1 MSSSGS
7 WTWSSSSGSHN
18 GISSEMMDK
27 LMKEGHMGSGGSWTW
42 SSSSGSHGGA
52 GGGGSFSWSSS
63 SGSSGDISQEMMD
76 KISQGGM
83 SKDGIREALAML
95 EKMKAGNGGSVEE
108 SEAQLEKL
116 KKIEGMLKDAQGSD
130 TETEDGSSGS
140 ETSSDSSTGT
150 SSSDDA
156 SSSSSDESASSS
168 SDESASSSSDES
180 ASSSSDESGSSDAS
194 TVSSISS
201 ESSATSAPSVA
212 AMLAPTPAAVPVVAP
227 AAVPAVAPAAVPAPT
242 PVTGVGALGGSS
254 SDMMKKFMNGISG
267 TMLDDLMGSVAKN
280 DAHGIP
286 YCSTG
291 HKHQC
296 PSDWVGSDG
305 GYHCMHKLVRQTSLS
320 QYESSGGACRP
331 FGHGPFPYVDCQ
343 DQCRIGGQ
351 ADAADNG
358 GEMTPE
364 MKQKLMNMMM
374 HKMKPPPN
382 TEEQQEPEAATE
394 ETEKEEEPEAAA
406 EKEEEPEAEKEE
418 PEAAAEKEEEPE
430 AEKEEAPEAETEEEP
445 EEAAEKEEDSE
456 AAAMKEFMDG
466 MSKSEL
472 DDFMAS
478 TASND
483 EHGLPFCAVGHRHQC
498 PADWVSNDGGYH
510 CLHQL
515 GETKEQYESSGGA
528 CRPFGHGPFPSID
541 CQDQCR
547 ISGQAEAANN
557 GGKLTPVMKEKLKMM
572 MQKQAQ
578 EQAEA
583 EKEEV
588 EKEEKPEATAETE
601 EEPEAEKEEPEA
613 AAETTEKEPEAAA
626 EKQEEPEAAAETEEE
641 TEKEPEAEK
650 EEPEA
655 AAETEK
661 EPEAEKE
668 QPEAAAE
675 TEKEPEAAAEKEEEP
690 EAAAETKEEPE
701 AEKEE
706 PATAAEKEEEPEA
719 GKEEPAA
726 EKEESTAAAEK
737 EEPEAAAEEKPE
749 AEETGEIFTIW
760 LVDHLMPD
768 KSWEPRRL
776 TLPKEKLPESKEV
789 ELIKDTW
796 KDEIKPGEPA
806 EIHVVEP
813 YVENYPGA
821 PSMHLLLE
829 RNPLREHNHQA
840 AVLLEIRTP
849 GSDTVH
855 WKARFVANPASFTS
869 LNADSQSIKDGSKIT
884 LFGDQITDQRAE
896 KLWPGDLLEVSEKQ
910 DKDLAFAGWSAE
922 AENPGGISDDM
933 KKKLVA
939 EAAEVKTIEK
949 QLEEKVEQEAA
960 SSEAETP
967 EEPAEKTI

>member
-1 MSSSGS
+1 
-7 WTWSSSSGSHN
+7 
-18 GISSEMMDK
+18 
-27 LMKEGHMGSGGSWTW
+27 
-42 SSSSGSHGGA
+42 
-52 GGGGSFSWSSS
+52 
-63 SGSSGDISQEMMD
+63 
-76 KISQGGM
+76 
-83 SKDGIREALAML
+83 
-95 EKMKAGNGGSVEE
+95 
-108 SEAQLEKL
+108 
-116 KKIEGMLKDAQGSD
+116 
-130 TETEDGSSGS
+130 
-140 ETSSDSSTGT
+140 
-150 SSSDDA
+150 
-156 SSSSSDESASSS
+156 
-168 SDESASSSSDES
+168 
-180 ASSSSDESGSSDAS
+180 
-194 TVSSISS
+194 
-201 ESSATSAPSVA
+201 
-212 AMLAPTPAAVPVVAP
+212 
-227 AAVPAVAPAAVPAPT
+227 
-242 PVTGVGALGGSS
+242 
-254 SDMMKKFMNGISG
+254 
-267 TMLDDLMGSVAKN
+267 
-280 DAHGIP
+280 
-286 YCSTG
+286 
-291 HKHQC
+291 
-296 PSDWVGSDG
+296 
-305 GYHCMHKLVRQTSLS
+305 
-320 QYESSGGACRP
+320 
-331 FGHGPFPYVDCQ
+331 
-343 DQCRIGGQ
+343 
-351 ADAADNG
+351 
-358 GEMTPE
+358 
-364 MKQKLMNMMM
+364 
-374 HKMKPPPN
+374 
-382 TEEQQEPEAATE
+382 
-394 ETEKEEEPEAAA
+394 
-406 EKEEEPEAEKEE
+406 
-418 PEAAAEKEEEPE
+418 
-430 AEKEEAPEAETEEEP
+430 
-445 EEAAEKEEDSE
+445 
-456 AAAMKEFMDG
+456 
-466 MSKSEL
+466 
-472 DDFMAS
+472 
-478 TASND
+478 
-483 EHGLPFCAVGHRHQC
+483 
-498 PADWVSNDGGYH
+498 
-510 CLHQL
+510 
-515 GETKEQYESSGGA
+515 
-528 CRPFGHGPFPSID
+528 
-541 CQDQCR
+541 
-547 ISGQAEAANN
+547 
-557 GGKLTPVMKEKLKMM
+557 MKEKLKMM

-626 EKQEEPEAAAETEEE
+626 EKQ
-641 TEKEPEAEK
+641 

>member
-418 PEAAAEKEEEPE
+418 APEAEKEEEPEAAAEKEEEPE

-601 EEPEAEKEEPEA
+601 
-613 AAETTEKEPEAAA
+613 
-626 EKQEEPEAAAETEEE
+626 
-641 TEKEPEAEK
+641 
-650 EEPEA
+650 
-655 AAETEK
+655 
-661 EPEAEKE
+661 
-668 QPEAAAE
+668 
-675 TEKEPEAAAEKEEEP
+675 
-690 EAAAETKEEPE
+690 EEPE

>member
-418 PEAAAEKEEEPE
+418 APEAEKEEEPEAAAEKEEEPE

-601 EEPEAEKEEPEA
+601 
-613 AAETTEKEPEAAA
+613 
-626 EKQEEPEAAAETEEE
+626 
-641 TEKEPEAEK
+641 
-650 EEPEA
+650 
-655 AAETEK
+655 
-661 EPEAEKE
+661 
-668 QPEAAAE
+668 
-675 TEKEPEAAAEKEEEP
+675 
-690 EAAAETKEEPE
+690 EEPE

-967 EEPAEKTI
+967 EEPAVNHSGNVRQ